1 MNYLEHTV
9 AIHYIVWLCITLIW
23 INVFAMFKL
32 SLALKQEI
40 IWCAEGLIFHYNT
53 DMLSG
58 ILHQTGDSLG
68 LK

>member
-40 IWCAEGLIFHYNT
+40 I
-53 DMLSG
+53 
-58 ILHQTGDSLG
+58 
-68 LK
+68 